1 MLDRWTEG
9 ADVKVIAEKTPE
21 HVVSLDLLARVVP
34 SLKIVHVFRDGRDE
48 AVSAWEFNSGLSR
61 GKFREQYPKFGDFAK
76 TFAGNWSKS
85 ITAAQR
91 LSATTRDSVFI
102 SAPKPPGRR
111 RNWTSIPATGNI
123 PSRRRKSGPS
133 TANAASC

>member
-1 MLDRWTEG
+1 M
-9 ADVKVIAEKTPE
+9 
-21 HVVSLDLLARVVP
+21 VSLDLLARVVP
-34 SLKIVHVFRDGRDE
+34 SLKIVHVYRDGRDE

-102 SAPKPPGRR
+102 SAPKTPRVRRCRCLGR
-111 RNWTSIPATGNI
+111 
-123 PSRRRKSGPS
+123 
-133 TANAASC
+133 C